1 MPAKTAGSASERLAA
16 YLSRLNPVPGFAEFT
31 GPYKVGT
38 VDVEIPV
45 ADLDSPAPAPANA
58 VDIETVSCRIF
69 YPAHPDANG
78 KRIPWVPAP
87 QRYTISS
94 YIQFL
99 GAGPTLASAASFL
112 TRHLHYTTIPVVK
125 NAPLLDP
132 NTVNGRWPTAIFS
145 HGLGGNRNA
154 YSQIM
159 GALASHGVIV
169 VCPEHRDGSSVV
181 SFIRDPAAQPG
192 RYFRSNAYRTIP
204 YNRIPHDATDEI
216 HVLRD
221 EQLRIRLWELGLIHG
236 VVMAIDN
243 KAAYRNLN
251 TSTPSLD
258 QFAGR
263 MHVQEPGSIVF
274 AGHSFGS
281 ATVVQFLKSV
291 YYAGSPHLKSMAQ
304 PLYAPSRD
312 SALSK
317 QITPKNVT
325 VLLDMWCFPLLSKAT
340 KALHDLPLPVYADTP
355 EAPGGSALL
364 AIESQD
370 FFKWK
375 EHLHATARIL
385 SPAPSAA
392 TVEPTAYERP
402 QTRVKLAE
410 PHFYYVQN
418 SAHLNQSDF
427 GLLFPM
433 LTKKIFGAVEP
444 ERTIRLN
451 LRAMLQVLR
460 NNNIPVG
467 RTWVGDLIDGGMPD
481 KLSKTT
487 SEKQTPAAGDSKNT
501 EDGVFDDKPI
511 FSRDSDNGIEAWS
524 WIDIMGMGHFV
535 KEKKDDD
542 TTSVSGESAAEAT
555 EPAMAGVIEPSVA
568 EDEAGAAAKDA
579 AEKLAKP
586 VSQTQAGSVVS

>member
-1 MPAKTAGSASERLAA
+1 MPGKTSASASERLAA
-16 YLSRLNPVPGFAEFT
+16 YLSRLNPVPGFADYT

-38 VDVEIPV
+38 VDIEIPV
-45 ADLDSPAPAPANA
+45 ADLHSPAPAPANA
-58 VDIETVSCRIF
+58 ADIDTVSCRIF
-69 YPAHPDANG
+69 YPAHPDAEG
-78 KRIPWVPAP
+78 KRITWVPAP
-87 QRYTISS
+87 QRHTISS

-112 TRHLHYTTIPVVK
+112 PRHLHYTTIPVVK
-125 NAPLLDP
+125 NAPLLEP
-132 NTVNGRWPTAIFS
+132 NTLNRRWPTAIFS

-154 YSQIM
+154 YSQIV
-159 GALASHGVIV
+159 GSLASHGVVV

-192 RYFRSNAYRTIP
+192 RYFRSNNYRTVP

-216 HVLRD
+216 HALRD
-221 EQLRIRLWELGLIHG
+221 DQLRIRLWELGLIHDAIL
-236 VVMAIDN
+236 AIDG
-243 KAAYRNLN
+243 KVPFRNLN

-258 QFAGR
+258 QFAGA
-263 MHVQEPGSIVF
+263 MHVQEPGSMIF

-281 ATVVQFLKSV
+281 ATMVQFLKSV
-291 YYAGSPHLKSMAQ
+291 YYAGTPELDAMAE
-304 PLYAPSRD
+304 PLYTPSRE
-312 SALSK
+312 SALCK

-325 VLLDMWCFPLLSKAT
+325 ILLDMWCFPLLSKPT
-340 KALHDLPLPVYADTP
+340 KALHDLPLPVYADTA
-355 EAPGGSALL
+355 EAPGGNALL

-385 SPAPSAA
+385 SPNPAA
-392 TVEPTAYERP
+392 QIVEPTAYERP
-402 QTRVKLAE
+402 QSRVKLAE

-444 ERTIRLN
+444 ERAIRLN

-460 NNNIPVG
+460 NNSIPVG
-467 RTWVGDLIDGGMPD
+467 CTWVGDLVDGGIVD
-481 KLSKTT
+481 KLSHTS
-487 SEKQTPAAGDSKNT
+487 SEKPEASPAAGDAKDVS
-501 EDGVFDDKPI
+501 DGVYDDQAI
-511 FSRDSDNGIEAWS
+511 FSRNTHHGIEAWG

-535 KEKKDDD
+535 KQDENGSISD
-542 TTSVSGESAAEAT
+542 ESAAEAT
-555 EPAMAGVIEPSVA
+555 EPAMASVIEPSA
-568 EDEAGAAAKDA
+568 ADEEADAAVKDAAAKV
-579 AEKLAKP
+579 
-586 VSQTQAGSVVS
+586 VSQASQGRSDAVPA